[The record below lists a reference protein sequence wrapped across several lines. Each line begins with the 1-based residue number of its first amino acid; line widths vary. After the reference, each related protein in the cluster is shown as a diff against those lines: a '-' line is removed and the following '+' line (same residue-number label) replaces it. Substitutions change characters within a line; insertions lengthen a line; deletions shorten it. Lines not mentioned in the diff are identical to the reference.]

1 MVFARFGV
9 PHLACGAPMDWF
21 GALDPAAGRVC
32 GYTAVGKPRL
42 GRGACL
48 HVKGG
53 GGGGHES
60 MHE

>member
-1 MVFARFGV
+1 
-9 PHLACGAPMDWF
+9 MDWF